1 MTEVLYLAAALLLV
15 VACGLFVAA
24 EFAFLTVDRASVE
37 RAAADGRRGADGTRR
52 ALKTLST
59 QLSGAQLGITVTNLA
74 IGFLAEPAIGRLVRP
89 PLESAGLPGALAA
102 TASYA
107 VAFALSTGLTMVF
120 GELVPKNLAIARP
133 LETSAAVQ
141 GFMRGF
147 TAATRPLLVLLN
159 GSANAVLRRVFGV
172 EPQEE
177 LASARSADELTSLV
191 ARSAEQ
197 GTLERETAV
206 LVQRSLAFGTRRAD
220 DAMTPR
226 TRVTTLSADESLLD
240 LLAAVHATGR
250 SRFPVVDAGPDD
262 VVGVVH
268 ARQVLDADPA
278 ERGTTTLGAVAARP
292 LLVPETMELDAL
304 LDALKGT
311 PLQMAVVVDEFGGFA
326 GVVTFEDLVE
336 EIVGEV
342 VDEHDAERPPAHR
355 LADGGW
361 LVSGLLRPDEASRH
375 LGVPLPED
383 DDYET
388 IAGLLGLHLGRLPV
402 TGDVVEVP
410 VTVRSAF
417 DDEDAGPR
425 ARAVRMEVEAL
436 DGLRVDQVRVDVLHE
451 DGPAGPPGELDVRDD
466 APGAAVRVGA
476 HGHGG
481 RR

>member
-1 MTEVLYLAAALLLV
+1 
-15 VACGLFVAA
+15 
-24 EFAFLTVDRASVE
+24 
-37 RAAADGRRGADGTRR
+37 
-52 ALKTLST
+52 
-59 QLSGAQLGITVTNLA
+59 
-74 IGFLAEPAIGRLVRP
+74 
-89 PLESAGLPGALAA
+89 
-102 TASYA
+102 
-107 VAFALSTGLTMVF
+107 
-120 GELVPKNLAIARP
+120 
-133 LETSAAVQ
+133 
-141 GFMRGF
+141 
-147 TAATRPLLVLLN
+147 
-159 GSANAVLRRVFGV
+159 LRRVCRGAPV
-172 EPQEE
+172 
-177 LASARSADELTSLV
+177 AARPGAPSADGLPP
-191 ARSAEQ
+191 RGPPPPPP

-240 LLAAVHATGR
+240 LLAAVHATGH

-361 LVSGLLRPDEASRH
+361 LMSGLLRPDEASRH

-410 VTVRSAF
+410 VVVRSAF

-451 DGPAGPPGELDVRDD
+451 DEPAGPSGELDVRDGT
-466 APGAAVRVGA
+466 GAAVRVGA
-476 HGHGG
+476 DGDGG